1 MPFGN
6 FLKSFVKA
14 FNDIIHSVSSGI
26 REGFCRRFCDD
37 GQIPIKP
44 IGENIGGEV
53 GEESPDIIREV
64 IGEFIL
70 VAMKFI

>member
-37 GQIPIKP
+37 GQIPIKQ
-44 IGENIGGEV
+44 IGEEV
-53 GEESPDIIREV
+53 GEESPDIIIEEV

>member
-37 GQIPIKP
+37 GQIPIKH
-44 IGENIGGEV
+44 IGEEV
-53 GEESPDIIREV
+53 GEESPDIIQEV

-70 VAMKFI
+70 VAIKFI